1 MEHFRDSGRNA
12 PVSGRRVFH
21 IVLSGPPRPGLAAKI
36 QAWWGGWPW
45 GQLALLAVCAALGA
59 LFIGNVLEN
68 MARIG
73 ILPGFAFLSSS
84 ANFEI
89 GESPIAFRAG
99 DTYLRALVAGLLNT
113 LKVSL
118 LGCLLAT
125 ILGVAVGVAGLSRNL
140 LLSRLVRW
148 FIEITRN
155 TPLLLQ
161 LFFWMALAKA
171 LPAPRQASGVFDA
184 VFLTNRGVYIPSLYF
199 VGGPF
204 GIVAALGIAAIATL
218 VLIVLLRATGRLTRR
233 SGMVATGLAVAAPFA
248 FLLLTGAR
256 PAAELP
262 ALSGFNIRGGLNL
275 SPEFAALLT
284 GLVVKFAALIAEI
297 VRAGIQSVGK
307 GQWEAARALGLHDGH
322 IIRLVV
328 MPQALRVITPLTTSS
343 YLDLTKDSSLAVAI
357 GFPDLVSIV
366 NTTANTTGQSMEAL
380 IILIG
385 AFLTINLALSALM
398 NIYNNRVA
406 LKGSR
411 R

>member
-1 MEHFRDSGRNA
+1 MSD
-12 PVSGRRVFH
+12 RRVFRA
-21 IVLSGPPRPGLAAKI
+21 VVPGPPRPGAFGKVR
-36 QAWWGGWPW
+36 AWWGGWPV
-45 GQLALLAVCAALGA
+45 GQLAFLAVVALFAAL
-59 LFIGNVLEN
+59 FVHNVLET

-73 ILPGFAFLSSS
+73 ILPGFGFLSSS

-99 DTYLRALVAGLLNT
+99 DTYLRAILAGLLNT

-125 ILGVAVGVAGLSRNL
+125 ILGVAVGIAGLSRNL
-140 LLSRLVRW
+140 LLSGLVRW
-148 FIEITRN
+148 YIEITRN

-161 LFFWMALAKA
+161 LFFWMGLAKA
-171 LPAPRQASGVFDA
+171 LPAPRQAAALFGT
-184 VFLTNRGVYIPSLYF
+184 VFLTNRGIYMPSLSLE
-199 VGGPF
+199 GGVF
-204 GIVAALGIAAIATL
+204 GLPAALALAGTGAIAL
-218 VLIVLLRATGRLTRR
+218 LLALRAARRLTGR
-233 SGMVATGLAVAAPFA
+233 TGLAAVILAVAAA
-248 FLLLTGAR
+248 FSLLLLSGAR
-256 PAAELP
+256 PVAEIP

-284 GLVVKFAALIAEI
+284 GLVVRFSALIAEI
-297 VRAGIQSVGK
+297 VRAGIQSVGT
-307 GQWEAARALGLHDGH
+307 GQWEAARALGLHDGQ

-328 MPQALRVITPLTTSS
+328 LPQALRVITPLTTSS

-385 AFLTINLALSALM
+385 TFLAINLSLSALM
-398 NIYNNRVA
+398 NAYNNRVA
-406 LKGSR
+406 LRGDTR
-411 R
+411 